1 MNEYKKLLGKAAKR
15 VAKIKHEVSI
25 PGGKVSDKAKARLE
39 KDKIR

>member
-1 MNEYKKLLGKAAKR
+1 MKQDKKLLAKAAKR

-25 PGGKVSDKAKARLE
+25 RGGAVTEKAKARLE